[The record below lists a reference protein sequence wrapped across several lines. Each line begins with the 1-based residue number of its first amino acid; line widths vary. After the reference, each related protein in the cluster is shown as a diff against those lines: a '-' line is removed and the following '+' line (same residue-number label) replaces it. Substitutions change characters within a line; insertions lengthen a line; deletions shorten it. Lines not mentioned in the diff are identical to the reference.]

1 MFAGRLESHL
11 HVSDGPVRGPQDHH
25 LAPLFLVRLIAV
37 AMAIRFMV
45 MVAIW
50 TTVFILASP
59 HQEVSAPF
67 TEAGG
72 APCPEDWVYY
82 GHTCYYFS
90 KERKTW
96 HQSRAACLSQNS
108 SLLRVH
114 SRERQDFLRLIKSY
128 HWLGLVRIPG
138 SESWRWDDGSA
149 LQPHQLT
156 VLDMQNGTCSVYSA
170 SFKAYAESCLASNT
184 FICMREAV

>member
-50 TTVFILASP
+50 TTVFIL
-59 HQEVSAPF
+59 
-67 TEAGG
+67 EAGG